1 MNRYSK
7 ALKQLK
13 STDIDSKIKKL
24 EETPTNNTKGVY
36 SLNPSGYRVGPK
48 EQPTQFFPKDDGTY
62 PDGVPGTDGEAVY
75 TRPAGYWD
83 GGKNWESTMSYD
95 ANQDNIGDD
104 GKNTEGL
111 IDSDGTVK
119 TFLPDG
125 SRSFILGPLTDGFV
139 LNHTSDAYTN
149 IGYIQKDTREFV
161 LLAKIDGQW
170 ESGFYSDSGSVPVWN
185 GTSTGFTAHNE
196 NFTLAMAQ
204 WMRTEI
210 LANRY
215 YSNLPYFYSGGVPQQ
230 GVDDCPTCPGGMK
243 GGTLVGGGGDGSSLS
258 GDGKGTGQTGKGSGD
273 DVTTGDEHTQGDP
286 THGDVGDAGLWGQI
300 WSKFKGKGLELGDAI
315 EQGIDQAIDQGIDAM
330 KWTTDV
336 VIDSIKALED
346 PTRQTLDKFSQLMA
360 TTGGVMTGFAV
371 ALAADT
377 KGPLKKW
384 AMGGES
390 ETWARGGDHPIM
402 NNSPNEAAYGFNLA
416 FSLSKSQA
424 SGKMVMM
431 DNGNVDPNIV
441 GNKISKADIDL
452 MFKTNNIS
460 SKSDLQ
466 NGRPTV
472 STSADQVLNPGS
484 AKQPYMKSLIGPGFG
499 GEGGSIMQPYIAK
512 DGTIK
517 ILNTADKTLRMG
529 GESGEGFDIETQ
541 TFTDIPSIPSIGN
554 LVQKASDQF
563 IKGMQASTA
572 AQGVPPEEIE
582 KVTKEVLND
591 PKYKGILATLQS
603 PAGNYISG
611 GSKGFINSAAAGS
624 VLYSKVK
631 QALGFQKTTELE
643 KKGGHGH
650 VRRQNVISLDNL
662 KPEVKEYLLQKMGK
676 TDNKKENYKS
686 QGKLLT
692 EDRQRILREIKKPFE
707 VPEPPK
713 KYKMNFKG
721 KFTPQNTPDKT
732 ASKES
737 DGLAATA
744 NMRGHKWSQE
754 DKYWAG
760 YETTETMN
768 VIYDKVGHGEQAW
781 NRMIEGARQKNGWKN
796 REIIEQLNIIAH
808 EKASRKVNPD
818 YQSPWVIQEA
828 SPEQIEKEKNFDKVN
843 KIKQI
848 IGNTKRGDIK
858 PEYPDEPAVKLA
870 PNGYHPNYGKRYKH
884 DKLDPD
890 SAEAMPTTGNP
901 EIDANV
907 KKASDVKRKARKLKT
922 LLGKM
927 R

>member
-83 GGKNWESTMSYD
+83 GGKNWEGTMSYD

-111 IDSDGTVK
+111 IGSDGTVK

-125 SRSFILGPLTDGFV
+125 SRGFILGPLTDGFV

-243 GGTLVGGGGDGSSLS
+243 GGTLVGAGGDGSSLS
-258 GDGKGTGQTGKGSGD
+258 GDGKGSGKTGKGSGD
-273 DVTTGDEHTQGDP
+273 GVTTGDEHTQGDP
-286 THGDVGDAGLWGQI
+286 THGDQEDAKGPWPDLAFWGGGEKDKTPPTTKTHRGALDATKA
-300 WSKFKGKGLELGDAI
+300 STGMYPNMTPEKFKEKYGMSWQDYMNLPQAGQSQSSDWKPNTGTEVATNYGDLKGWE
-315 EQGIDQAIDQGIDAM
+315 
-330 KWTTDV
+330 K
-336 VIDSIKALED
+336 
-346 PTRQTLDKFSQLMA
+346 
-360 TTGGVMTGFAV
+360 
-371 ALAADT
+371 
-377 KGPLKKW
+377 
-384 AMGGES
+384 
-390 ETWARGGDHPIM
+390 
-402 NNSPNEAAYGFNLA
+402 
-416 FSLSKSQA
+416 
-424 SGKMVMM
+424 
-431 DNGNVDPNIV
+431 
-441 GNKISKADIDL
+441 DI
-452 MFKTNNIS
+452 
-460 SKSDLQ
+460 LQ
-466 NGRPTV
+466 NG
-472 STSADQVLNPGS
+472 LNVRSGS
-484 AKQPYMKSLIGPGFG
+484 SWERELRRLKQMYPGFT
-499 GEGGSIMQPYIAK
+499 PRV
-512 DGTIK
+512 D
-517 ILNTADKTLRMG
+517 
-529 GESGEGFDIETQ
+529 
-541 TFTDIPSIPSIGN
+541 
-554 LVQKASDQF
+554 
-563 IKGMQASTA
+563 
-572 AQGVPPEEIE
+572 
-582 KVTKEVLND
+582 
-591 PKYKGILATLQS
+591 
-603 PAGNYISG
+603 
-611 GSKGFINSAAAGS
+611 
-624 VLYSKVK
+624 
-631 QALGFQKTTELE
+631 
-643 KKGGHGH
+643 KGGGNTH
-650 VRRQNVISLDNL
+650 VAHYE
-662 KPEVKEYLLQKMGK
+662 P
-676 TDNKKENYKS
+676 
-686 QGKLLT
+686 QGKVLSEST
-692 EDRQRILREIKKPFE
+692 RSKILREIKKPFE

-781 NRMIEGARQKNGWKN
+781 NRMIEGAREKNGWKN

-808 EKASRKVNPD
+808 EKAMRKINPD

-828 SPEQIEKEKNFDKVN
+828 SPEQREREKNFDKVN

-848 IGNTKRGDIK
+848 IGDTKRGDIK
-858 PEYPDEPAVKLA
+858 PEYPDEPAVELG
-870 PNGYHPNYGKRYKH
+870 PDGYHPNYGKKYKH